1 MKLRALIADFRDYPA
16 TMILGAVW
24 VAVFLGMVLTQLANG
39 QLHSPR
45 DLVLSIRGG
54 HQFGDLTLAELR
66 HGEIWRMLTA
76 TFVHY
81 GLLHIGLNLW
91 MFYQLGAEVESWYG
105 SSQFAAV
112 YVLIGGG
119 GNLLA
124 GLIRIALHENPQIH
138 SGGGSVVTLGL
149 VALLAIVGWRSRTPF
164 GDYVRS
170 QMVWVLIFTAVFG
183 LLVPFIDKW
192 GHAGG
197 ALIGAAIGF
206 AHRSL
211 IQTTHRPIA
220 QGMGALAVLL
230 LVGSAV
236 AQVHDNRVERSYR
249 ACLLDSVQ
257 HYRAT
262 VETKERLAELGEFY
276 RLAAQRAA
284 LERTWY
290 VSRTRF
296 VPKVL
301 QRGAPPTPAPRHFRM
316 PPLIESSHETFRDAL
331 KAQLAWFDS
340 VRDDLAMGTGPYAA
354 DYQRILILLARVFT
368 RLPTENEI
376 RQFHSHLASLIRY
389 AQQNENAARAR
400 METLARPG

>member
-1 MKLRALIADFRDYPA
+1 MKLRDLIADFRDYPA
-16 TMILGAVW
+16 TMALGTAW
-24 VAVFLGMVLTQLANG
+24 VVVFLGMVLTQLANG

-54 HQFGDLTLAELR
+54 HQFGDLTLDEL
-66 HGEIWRMLTA
+66 HQGEFWRVLTA

-119 GNLLA
+119 GNLLS
-124 GLIRIALHENPQIH
+124 GLIRTALHEDPRIH

-149 VALLAIVGWRSRTPF
+149 VALLAVVGWRSRTPF

-170 QMVWVLIFTAVFG
+170 QMLWVLIFTAALGVG
-183 LLVPFIDKW
+183 VRFIDNW

-197 ALIGAAIGF
+197 ALIGAAVGF
-206 AHRSL
+206 AHRPL
-211 IQTTHRPIA
+211 IRTAHRPIA
-220 QGMGALAVLL
+220 RVMGALAVLL

-236 AQVHDNRVERSYR
+236 AQVRDDRVERSDR
-249 ACLLDSVQ
+249 ARLLDSVQ
-257 HYRAT
+257 HYRTT

-276 RLAAQRAA
+276 HLALQRAMF
-284 LERTWY
+284 ERTRY

-296 VPKVL
+296 VPKVRL
-301 QRGAPPTPAPRHFRM
+301 RGAPPTPAPRHSRM
-316 PPLIESSHETFRDAL
+316 PPLIESSDETFRDAL
-331 KAQLAWFDS
+331 KVQLAWFDS
-340 VRDDLAMGTGPYAA
+340 VRDDLATKTGPTAA
-354 DYQRILILLARVFT
+354 DYLRVRTPLARV
-368 RLPTENEI
+368 LSHPLTEGEI
-376 RQFHSHLASLIRY
+376 RQFHSHLAALIRR
-389 AQQNENAARAR
+389 AEQQEEAARAR
-400 METLARPG
+400 IEALARQG